1 MVEGRCMKCKENR
14 EMKDLKIEATP
25 RGTFMARG
33 KCSVCGTNMAKIL
46 SKDQAAKLK
55 K

>member
-1 MVEGRCMKCKENR
+1 MALEGRCMKCKMNR
-14 EMKDLKIEATP
+14 EMKDLRLEKTT

-46 SKDQAAKLK
+46 SQEQANKLK
-55 K
+55 